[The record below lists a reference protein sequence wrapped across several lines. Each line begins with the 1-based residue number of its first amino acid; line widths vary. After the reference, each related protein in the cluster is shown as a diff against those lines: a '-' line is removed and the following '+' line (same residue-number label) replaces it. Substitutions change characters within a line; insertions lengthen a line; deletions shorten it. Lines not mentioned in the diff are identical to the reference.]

1 MLGEQIGEGKGKILS
16 QRVIDVRDGIPK
28 MEVYFTSSGKFKGIE
43 ATEVATTP
51 RSDGT
56 IYGEGCGVVLT
67 KDGKETVTWTG
78 QGIGR
83 FVSQGRIRFA
93 GSLFFRTS
101 SSGQLGFLNNSV
113 GVFEYESDE
122 QGNSSSRIWEW
133 K

>member
-1 MLGEQIGEGKGKILS
+1 MYINK
-16 QRVIDVRDGIPK
+16 
-28 MEVYFTSSGKFKGIE
+28 
-43 ATEVATTP
+43 
-51 RSDGT
+51 
-56 IYGEGCGVVLT
+56 
-67 KDGKETVTWTG
+67 TG
-78 QGIGR
+78 FNQCSVGR
-83 FVSQGRIRFA
+83 FVSQGRIRFT